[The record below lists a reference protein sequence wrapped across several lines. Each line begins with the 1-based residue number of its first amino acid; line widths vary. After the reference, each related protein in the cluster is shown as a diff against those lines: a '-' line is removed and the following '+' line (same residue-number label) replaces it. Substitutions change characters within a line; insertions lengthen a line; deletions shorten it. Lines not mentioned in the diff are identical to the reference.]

1 SSAYT
6 SAARPRASSGPGA
19 SPVGAVMRSL
29 SCTHMVERI
38 ETDVV
43 VLGAG
48 LAGLE
53 AARVLAGEG
62 REVVVLEARDRVGGR
77 TLNHAFADGTV
88 LGRAD
93 PLPADLHDRAVCERM
108 VEGAAADTI
117 TGPDRAARPR
127 ARARDVP

>member
-1 SSAYT
+1 
-6 SAARPRASSGPGA
+6 
-19 SPVGAVMRSL
+19 
-29 SCTHMVERI
+29 MVERI

-88 LGRAD
+88 
-93 PLPADLHDRAVCERM
+93 V
-108 VEGAAADTI
+108 
-117 TGPDRAARPR
+117 
-127 ARARDVP
+127 